1 MANGKR
7 GKSRKPKKD
16 TIRFCRTYHPKRGN
30 AKRKCKTFG
39 RRKMT
44 AKQKKFFG

>member
-7 GKSRKPKKD
+7 GSKD
-16 TIRFCRTYHPKRGN
+16 TIRYCKKYGKKSGG
-30 AKRKCKTFG
+30 KRKCRLFG

-44 AKQKKFFG
+44 AKQKKYFS